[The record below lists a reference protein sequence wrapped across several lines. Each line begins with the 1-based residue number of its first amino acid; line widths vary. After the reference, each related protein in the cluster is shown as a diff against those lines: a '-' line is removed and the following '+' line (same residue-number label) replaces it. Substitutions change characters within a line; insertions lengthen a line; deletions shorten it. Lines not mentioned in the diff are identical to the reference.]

1 MNLRAQHFYEPK
13 TSRKYKNKTK
23 KNEPQVPTILIEEN
37 DKFYERS
44 TEFLMNLK
52 PQKLDESEA
61 PPKYEAKGPKLLWTQ
76 DFTKNESKGTRC
88 FSATP
93 QNFVK
98 TRHQKF
104 YEPKAQPPKFYEPQ
118 ANQVACSA
126 NASGGW

>member
-23 KNEPQVPTILIEEN
+23 TNEPQVPTILIEEN

-61 PPKYEAKGPKLLWTQ
+61 PQNMKLRAP
-76 DFTKNESKGTRC
+76 N
-88 FSATP
+88 
-93 QNFVK
+93 
-98 TRHQKF
+98 F
-104 YEPKAQPPKFYEPQ
+104 YEHKTSQKMNRRAQDVSLRPHKTL
-118 ANQVACSA
+118 
-126 NASGGW
+126 

>member
-1 MNLRAQHFYEPK
+1 
-13 TSRKYKNKTK
+13 
-23 KNEPQVPTILIEEN
+23 
-37 DKFYERS
+37 
-44 TEFLMNLK
+44 MNLK

-98 TRHQKF
+98 TRTKSF
-104 YEPKAQPPKFYEPQ
+104 MNLRRSPPNSMNRRRIK
-118 ANQVACSA
+118 
-126 NASGGW
+126 